1 MREVKYVRN
10 EDEPVA
16 TKGKLVFIPLVGWFL
31 ICQGEDDFVLI
42 IFFVSV
48 YQVF

>member
-1 MREVKYVRN
+1 MREVKCVRN

-31 ICQGEDDFVLI
+31 ICHGEDDFVLI
-42 IFFVSV
+42 EFFVSV